1 MFNGIGTQ
9 GSTND
14 GGGGDDGESNVER
27 KGGARKKLGFEGLFD
42 QVSILINYFFFVHDT
57 DQVS

>member
-14 GGGGDDGESNVER
+14 GGGDDDGESNVER

-42 QVSILINYFFFVHDT
+42 QVSILFNCFFSSLT
-57 DQVS
+57 R